1 MSETKIHNIYS
12 VYAHRHAHKENKNSV
27 DFFAYIPSQKKD
39 KAGLRNHQAMCVFCL
54 LMCLPFK
61 LSSQN
66 LKKLG
71 MNIVRFEDTQIPF
84 RRDKLS
90 TSSDQNVTD
99 TRMSELLASL
109 VSLTVRS

>member
-1 MSETKIHNIYS
+1 MHIDMHIKKTRTLSISWPTSH
-12 VYAHRHAHKENKNSV
+12 
-27 DFFAYIPSQKKD
+27 PKKD
-39 KAGLRNHQAMCVFCL
+39 KAGPRNHQAMCVFCL

-66 LKKLG
+66 FKKLG
-71 MNIVRFEDTQIPF
+71 MKIVPFEDTQIPF

-90 TSSDQNVTD
+90 TFSDQNVTD

-109 VSLTVRS
+109 VSLTVGS